1 MIEALLGD
9 DFTFTSPLD
18 AHIDRAAYFKRCWPN
33 SETIRSIQ
41 IEKLADSGPEAFIRY
56 ELETTA
62 GGKFRNTEWFR
73 FEGAKLMEVQVFFG
87 EQTRA
92 ANSEKTG
99 EAEIRS
105 LIEDS
110 VSALRDKDIDRL
122 VAGYAPDVMLFDV
135 VTPLRS
141 RGADAVRKRLEDWL
155 TFQDPIEYELQDLS
169 ISTAGDV
176 AFSHSLNHVSATTKD
191 GKKLDMWWRAS
202 VGYRKLDGKWLITL
216 EHVSVPFDVTSG
228 KASLDLKP
236 E

>member
-1 MIEALLGD
+1 MAQSSTVNG
-9 DFTFTSPLD
+9 
-18 AHIDRAAYFKRCWPN
+18 R
-33 SETIRSIQ
+33 
-41 IEKLADSGPEAFIRY
+41 G
-56 ELETTA
+56 
-62 GGKFRNTEWFR
+62 
-73 FEGAKLMEVQVFFG
+73 
-87 EQTRA
+87 
-92 ANSEKTG
+92 TG

-105 LIEDS
+105 LVADS
-110 VSALRDKDIDRL
+110 VKALRAKDIDRL
-122 VAGYAPDVMLFDV
+122 VASYAPDVMLFDV
-135 VTPLRS
+135 VNPLRS

-155 TFQDPIEYELQDLS
+155 TFRDPIEYEVRDLS

-176 AFSHSLNHVSATTKD
+176 AFSHSLNHVNATTND